1 MVDRQEERGDIP
13 EIDQLLGG
21 RPHRLVLHDF
31 LLDCL
36 DQVVL
41 RGCGGGCIAVALDQ
55 LRKQRRQIGIAS
67 VTFEILDAEAT
78 IESHRR
84 DRMAE
89 IQRFKNS
96 RLVGENHYG
105 LLTIREAPA
114 GPYGQRVQE
123 TVDAENAD
131 RKALMKDL
139 AAEHHVAQSR
149 IEADQAALW
158 RERAFPGEWIEQ
170 QQPDGTWKW
179 VQKRASDT
187 GGGGSAAPPAP

>member
-1 MVDRQEERGDIP
+1 MTRAASILALVM
-13 EIDQLLGG
+13 LLGG
-21 RPHRLVLHDF
+21 
-31 LLDCL
+31 
-36 DQVVL
+36 
-41 RGCGGGCIAVALDQ
+41 CGGFPVHVSTPEPLKVDITMRVDIFQHA
-55 LRKQRRQIGIAS
+55 RRTADDTGE
-67 VTFEILDAEAT
+67 TPAEPEPQTSTEGA
-78 IESHRR
+78 IESRRR

-114 GPYGQRVQE
+114 GPYGQRVNE

-170 QQPDGTWKW
+170 QQPDGTWNW
-179 VQKRASDT
+179 VQKRANDT
-187 GGGGSAAPPAP
+187 GGGGSTAPPAP

>member
-1 MVDRQEERGDIP
+1 MTRAASALALVM
-13 EIDQLLGG
+13 LLGG
-21 RPHRLVLHDF
+21 
-31 LLDCL
+31 CG
-36 DQVVL
+36 
-41 RGCGGGCIAVALDQ
+41 RGFPVHVSTPQPLKVDITMRVDIV
-55 LRKQRRQIGIAS
+55 QRSRQTAD
-67 VTFEILDAEAT
+67 TAETPAEPEPQANAEGA
-78 IESHRR
+78 IESRRR

-114 GPYGQRVQE
+114 GPYGQRVKE

-131 RKALMKDL
+131 RKALMSTL
-139 AAEHHVAQSR
+139 AAEQHMAQSR
-149 IEADQAALW
+149 IEADQAQLW

-179 VQKRASDT
+179 VQKRRGDSV
-187 GGGGSAAPPAP
+187 GGVSPAPPAP